1 VSLILGCKKTSANVR
16 VRINPLYYVTF
27 TTATLCASF
36 ILFGGFNTSDAVNTL
51 SLLSGF
57 LVIFTGVY
65 LLNLSRGDPDG
76 HRLLNGHTADGVAT
90 DIISS
95 IQTRRS
101 MQSRRSLDH
110 RLSVGTRHDREG
122 LIRSYDEEEN
132 AGFGLTDLAEEES
145 GEDAPLQ
152 GLLNGH
158 ANGNGKPKRSFSG
171 HDKPMRSPVL
181 RSPVPRSPR

>member
-1 VSLILGCKKTSANVR
+1 V
-16 VRINPLYYVTF
+16 NPLYYVTF

-36 ILFGGFNTSDAVNTL
+36 ILFGGFNTADAVNTL

-76 HRLLNGHTADGVAT
+76 HQLLNGHIQDGVAT
-90 DIISS
+90 DLVSS

-110 RLSVGTRHDREG
+110 RLSINGSARNDRDG
-122 LIRSYDEEEN
+122 LIRAYDEEAN
-132 AGFGLTDLAEEES
+132 GGFGLEDLGEEDS
-145 GEDAPLQ
+145 DEDAPLR
-152 GLLNGH
+152 GHLNGNT
-158 ANGNGKPKRSFSG
+158 NGNGKIKRSLSG
-171 HDKPMRSPVL
+171 KSLRTSGL
-181 RSPVPRSPR
+181 RSPGHRSPGPRSPR